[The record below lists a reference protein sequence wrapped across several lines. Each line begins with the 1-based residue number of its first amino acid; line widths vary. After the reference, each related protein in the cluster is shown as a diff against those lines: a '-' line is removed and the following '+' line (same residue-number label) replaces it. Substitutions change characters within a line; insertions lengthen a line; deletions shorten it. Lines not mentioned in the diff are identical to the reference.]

1 MNNKLWLFA
10 LLPFLLLTLAGC
22 FQPSPPEVTF
32 DSYALSKVTLEGIE
46 INFNLEIKN
55 PNPIPMEVTNYTCK
69 IYLNEIEFLDE
80 NRAGFSL
87 SAADKKKVTIPVYVR
102 YEKLLGT
109 AAAILNTLTSG
120 GKTINYRI
128 DGTVNASL
136 LGVSVTTPL
145 KASGTIPLP
154 KELPKEIKF

>member
-1 MNNKLWLFA
+1 MNNKLWLLPA
-10 LLPFLLLTLAGC
+10 LSLLVFTLAGC
-22 FQPSPPEVTF
+22 IQPSPPEVKLQ
-32 DSYALSKVTLEGIE
+32 DYALSKVTLEGIE

-55 PNPIPMEVTNYTCK
+55 PNPIPMDVTSYAYK
-69 IYLNEIEFLDE
+69 IYLNDIEFLNE
-80 NRAGFSL
+80 NRTGFSL
-87 SAADKKKVTIPVYVR
+87 PASDQKLVAIPVYVR
-102 YEKLLGT
+102 YDKLFGT

-128 DGTVNASL
+128 DGTVNAGL
-136 LGVSVTTPL
+136 LGATVATPI